1 MPWLVLPG
9 LGLLACTIAITI
21 TRREQMLSFVHLLLT
36 ALVLPH
42 CVQTFSSCH
51 DQELPSSCDA
61 QTYRG
66 GFSYCGAPAPGLGPS
81 VVVTLKFSNCD
92 SWTL

>member
-1 MPWLVLPG
+1 MPWLVLLG

-21 TRREQMLSFVHLLLT
+21 TCREHMLLFVHLLLT

-42 CVQTFSSCH
+42 CVQTVSSCH

-66 GFSYCGAPAPGLGPS
+66 GFSYCGAPAPGSGPS
-81 VVVTLKFSNCD
+81 VVVTFRFSNCD
-92 SWTL
+92 SWAL